1 MKTVGYL
8 NYMKTYHP
16 ESHHPFGYSTATA
29 VVIASMIGT
38 GVFTTLGLE
47 AQELKTGFS
56 LMCLWLAGGLIALAG
71 ALSYGELA
79 AAMPRS
85 GGEYH
90 FLGKIYHPVLGIV
103 AGWISV
109 TIGFA
114 APSALAAMAFSRY
127 ASAFTDA
134 PLVSFAVLV
143 LVGVTA
149 FHAFSVN
156 AGKRFHIVTT
166 AAKVLLIAGFCVTGL
181 LVVPAAHVT
190 VAPSVAGWHEVFS
203 PSFAFSLIY
212 VSYAY
217 SGWNAATY
225 IISEVNEPQRVVP
238 VALFHGTLIVMVLY
252 LLLNLVFLCTVP
264 PDELAGKLEIGA
276 LSAQYIFG
284 EYGRLLAS
292 AMICVLLLSTI
303 SAMVMAGPRVLQV
316 AGEDLPGLQLLAART
331 RSGTPLRAI
340 LLQLS
345 IAIAFVVTD
354 SFEGVL
360 SYAGFTLNLITILTV
375 AGVFVL
381 RRSAPDMPRP
391 YRVWG
396 YPLTPAVF
404 VLLNSL
410 ILVFVLQARPV
421 AACTSLLTVL
431 LGALLAWLHIRRG
444 A

>member
-1 MKTVGYL
+1 MKTH
-8 NYMKTYHP
+8 HP
-16 ESHHPFGYSTATA
+16 DFRLPFGYSTASA

-38 GVFTTLGLE
+38 GVFTTLGLQ

-56 LMCLWLAGGLIALAG
+56 LILLWLVGGVMALAG

-127 ASAFTDA
+127 ASAFSEVPATS
-134 PLVSFAVLV
+134 LAVFV

-149 FHAFSVN
+149 FHAFSVTI
-156 AGKRFHIVTT
+156 GKRFHILTT
-166 AAKVLLIAGFCVTGL
+166 AVKILFILGFCISGL
-181 LVVPAAHVT
+181 LVVPASHLT
-190 VAPSVAGWHEVFS
+190 VAPSLISWREVLS

-225 IISEVNEPQRVVP
+225 IISEVHEPRRVVP
-238 VALFHGTLIVMVLY
+238 MALFHGTLIVMMLY
-252 LLLNLVFLCTVP
+252 LLLNLVFLRTIP
-264 PDELAGKLEIGA
+264 FEELAGKLEIGA

-284 EYGRLLAS
+284 DSGRLLAS
-292 AMICVLLLSTI
+292 TMICVLLLSTI

-316 AGEDLPGLQLLAART
+316 AGEDLPGIRPLAIRT
-331 RSGTPLRAI
+331 RGGTPLRAI

-345 IAIAFVVTD
+345 LAIGFVITD

-360 SYAGFTLNLITILTV
+360 SFAGFTLNLITILTV
-375 AGVFVL
+375 TGVFVL
-381 RRSAPDMPRP
+381 RYSAPDMPRP

-421 AACTSLLTVL
+421 AAISSLLMVL
-431 LGALLAWLHIRRG
+431 TGALLAWLHIRRW